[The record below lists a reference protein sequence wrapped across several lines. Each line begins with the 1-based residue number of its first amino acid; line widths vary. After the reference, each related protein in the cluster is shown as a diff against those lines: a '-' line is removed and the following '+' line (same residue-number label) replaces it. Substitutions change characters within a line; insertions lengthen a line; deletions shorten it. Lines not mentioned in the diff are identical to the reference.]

1 MGRHKPRHE
10 QYKSP
15 VSEKRNQQA
24 NEAPADKPK
33 KHFWS
38 DWEPIAWFNFV
49 IAVFAVVSALVSIG
63 SLFVAKSTLT
73 ISQRAFVIAED
84 VAVNVGPPPEASTPP
99 AKEPIVTINVNFKN
113 TGQTWARNVTTSLNC
128 YFVSGETRLPAN
140 FTWPVQGRTRPT
152 LLPPQHLTV
161 GAEPI
166 SQSQLDTVTSRKQTL
181 LVYGDVT
188 YQDIFGKWY
197 KTEYCFQFYNAVGKS
212 HGTVAFQFFYCPTHN
227 CADEDCPS

>member
-1 MGRHKPRHE
+1 MWDASTDTRKWANTNLATNK
-10 QYKSP
+10 YKSP
-15 VSEKRNQQA
+15 VSENRNQQA

-49 IAVFAVVSALVSIG
+49 IAVCAVVSALVSAHSSWRRRG
-63 SLFVAKSTLT
+63 S
-73 ISQRAFVIAED
+73 R
-84 VAVNVGPPPEASTPP
+84 P
-99 AKEPIVTINVNFKN
+99 
-113 TGQTWARNVTTSLNC
+113 
-128 YFVSGETRLPAN
+128 N

-197 KTEYCFQFYNAVGKS
+197 KTEYCFQFYNAVRKS
-212 HGTVAFQFFYCPTHN
+212 DGTVAFQFFYCPTHN